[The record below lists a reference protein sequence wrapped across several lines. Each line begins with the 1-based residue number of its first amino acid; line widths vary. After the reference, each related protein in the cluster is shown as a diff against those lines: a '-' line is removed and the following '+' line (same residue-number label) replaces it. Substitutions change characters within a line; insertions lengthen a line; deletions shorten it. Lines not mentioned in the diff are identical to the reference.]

1 MLIFDEVVTGFR
13 MSKGG
18 AQGLYGVTPDM
29 CTLAKILGGGL
40 PGGAVTGKADI
51 IDMIQLRDEPGF
63 NSASRIGHNGTFNAN
78 PLSAAAGQKALELVK
93 TQPINANA
101 DRAAARLRD
110 GLNGLLNRM
119 EITGTATGVAS
130 AVFLR
135 LGVEVD
141 PHDDEVVLT
150 EEQERRVSDP
160 VKKDQLTLAMYNHG
174 VDGGPRF
181 PGERDPLR
189 RRHRPDGRGNGP
201 GAGGHAGAGA
211 RLGAGTIP
219 VEKSE
224 LIRRIGDGPTRLGR
238 ASWPGRR

>member
-1 MLIFDEVVTGFR
+1 VLIFDEVVTGFR

-18 AQGLYGVTPDM
+18 AQALYGVTPDM

-40 PGGAVTGKADI
+40 PGGAVTGKAEI

-101 DRAAARLRD
+101 DRAATRLRD

-150 EEQERRVSDP
+150 EAQERTASDP

-181 PGERDPLR
+181 LVSAIHSD
-189 RRHRPDGRGNGP
+189 DDIDQ
-201 GAGGHAGAGA
+201 
-211 RLGAGTIP
+211 T
-219 VEKSE
+219 VEV
-224 LIRRIGDGPTRLGR
+224 TGR
-238 ASWPGRR
+238 ALADMREQGLV